1 MKIDTGDVSLD
12 DTIDGKIILG
22 EKKQW
27 IQHFTFSALIL
38 SQSKPH
44 EKGLKLL
51 NIFSLDPSC
60 LELELVKD
68 LFDEICV
75 ASRQSLIQRN
85 WIGRSLTLIQI

>member
-1 MKIDTGDVSLD
+1 MKIDTG
-12 DTIDGKIILG
+12 DTIDGKIILE

-27 IQHFTFSALIL
+27 IFTFSALIL

-44 EKGLKLL
+44 EKGLRLL

>member
-1 MKIDTGDVSLD
+1 MKIDTG
-12 DTIDGKIILG
+12 DTIDGKIILE

-27 IQHFTFSALIL
+27 IFTFSALIL

-75 ASRQSLIQRN
+75 ASRQ
-85 WIGRSLTLIQI
+85 